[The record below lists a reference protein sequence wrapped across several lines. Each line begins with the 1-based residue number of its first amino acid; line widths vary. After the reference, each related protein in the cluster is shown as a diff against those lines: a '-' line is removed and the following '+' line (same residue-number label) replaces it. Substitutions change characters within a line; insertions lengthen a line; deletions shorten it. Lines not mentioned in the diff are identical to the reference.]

1 MTDNT
6 QADITRWSNEQ
17 ADRAHVDPSGEQRR
31 PDAASSSA
39 DAGNATA
46 TVVPMPVARPGRTTP
61 ARIAVDA
68 RLQAPSLGSGT
79 LTIDCAG
86 CSHCGTDVCSDCV
99 VSFIVSRE
107 PDDAVVIDADE
118 ARAVRLL
125 ERAGLVPGVR
135 HEARVAGE

>member
-6 QADITRWSNEQ
+6 HANITRWSNVQ
-17 ADRAHVDPSGEQRR
+17 ADNAQVGPSIERHW
-31 PDAASSSA
+31 PDAGTSST
-39 DAGNATA
+39 DAGTSSA
-46 TVVPMPVARPGRTTP
+46 TVVPMPTARPGRKTP
-61 ARIAVDA
+61 APSAGDA
-68 RLQAPSLGSGT
+68 RLQAPSLGSGS